1 MSPEQTK
8 QIQENLRKM
17 ANAYSNSITSPIQIY
32 AKHYAKQMQ
41 AIFAPIQ
48 KMMTGIDFEKIAKLK
63 VRLDNMEKSD
73 FEYKWLNSISIPL
86 GSKLME
92 LYEQGRNE
100 EVNKFLIELFR
111 EEENIESFKEWLKNQ
126 PAYEE
131 RKQIIDDCLQAHL
144 EKKFT
149 LSIPTLLTQCD
160 GIIINKV
167 VEKAKYTGRAADYVN
182 MKRVAEDG
190 KISMNQHFSQ
200 HLISI
205 YDTKRLGI
213 LHGKDI
219 DYFKDGEELS
229 VKAIWTLFEII
240 HFASEIK

>member
-1 MSPEQTK
+1 MNPEQIK

-17 ANAYSNSITSPIQIY
+17 ANAYSNSIILPMQIY
-32 AKHYAKQMQ
+32 AEQMQ

-48 KMMTGIDFEKIAKLK
+48 KMMASIDFEKIAKLK
-63 VRLDNMEKSD
+63 ERLDNIEKSD
-73 FEYKWLNSISIPL
+73 FEYKWLRSITIPF
-86 GSKLME
+86 GNELME
-92 LYEQGRNE
+92 CYEKGGNK

-111 EEENIESFKEWLKNQ
+111 EKEVIDSFMGWLKNQ

-167 VEKAKYTGRAADYVN
+167 VEKAKYTGRDADFVN
-182 MKRVAEDG
+182 MKKVAKDG
-190 KISMNQHFSQ
+190 KIPMNQHFSQ

-219 DYFKDGEELS
+219 HYYENGEELS